1 MPRSNQTTCLYL
13 TKLTLFIQ
21 VWLGACLCLS
31 CFVGV
36 QAQTVT
42 AQTYK
47 GTPHD
52 EVQKSMSRRDWS
64 GAMALIDEYLNE
76 QPRDPQMRFWRARL
90 LEQLKRNDEAF
101 DTYLELSREYPELA
115 EVQKNLGVML
125 AAQGRMDEARQAFE
139 NALRNN
145 PDYAIAHE
153 NLGDILMH
161 LAQRSYDKAI
171 RLRGADKSLKQ
182 KTTALQP
189 ALQLTLNPP

>member
-1 MPRSNQTTCLYL
+1 MPRSNQTTCLYRS
-13 TKLTLFIQ
+13 KLTLFIQ

-90 LEQLKRNDEAF
+90 LDITQRSDEAL
-101 DTYLELSREYPELA
+101 LEYQLLAQEYPE
-115 EVQKNLGVML
+115 
-125 AAQGRMDEARQAFE
+125 
-139 NALRNN
+139 
-145 PDYAIAHE
+145 
-153 NLGDILMH
+153 
-161 LAQRSYDKAI
+161 
-171 RLRGADKSLKQ
+171 
-182 KTTALQP
+182 
-189 ALQLTLNPP
+189 